1 MDLFVDLLYKKIQLN
16 ISKSIFLWMDVLQKL
31 KKNYGKDK
39 KNIGRRKT
47 PSSYIYTVDDITF
60 RKKQLF
66 HFSCN
71 LRLSEYL

>member
-1 MDLFVDLLYKKIQLN
+1 MDGCITKVEE
-16 ISKSIFLWMDVLQKL
+16 
-31 KKNYGKDK
+31 NYGKDK